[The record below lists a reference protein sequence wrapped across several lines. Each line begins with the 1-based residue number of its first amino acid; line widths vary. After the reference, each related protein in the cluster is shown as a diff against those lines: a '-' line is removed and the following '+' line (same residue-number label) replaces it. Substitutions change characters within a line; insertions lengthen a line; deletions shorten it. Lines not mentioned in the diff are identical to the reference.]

1 LDHGGAEGKGWAGG
15 WGRVAGARR
24 GDRAAPPR
32 DAGGV
37 NRREDPTQ
45 ESPEEEE
52 EDARASPD
60 FCLML
65 SQQVRD
71 VIADAAAEAPSQN
84 MPPPP
89 RRPSSSAAGA
99 PKPRRQSSI
108 AAQARMQRLWDE
120 KEARDAAGAAARR
133 SKRRRKPRKFFGDS
147 QFPSQSQGDEEEE
160 DAEEDDDAV
169 EESDE
174 DEDLSDPE
182 DDSEEEKSEGETGT
196 TPLAKR
202 RAPRLRKPRRFFG
215 DSQFP
220 SQSQGD
226 EEEEDAEE
234 DDDADEG
241 EEEDDEALEICES
254 DEDEA
259 PWYVGG
265 TQAVPDVPGDADD
278 DEDDEDAPLPPMLDE
293 DEADDDDE
301 ADASVP
307 PHPAKRVRRA
317 SARVAAAPKPAA
329 KKTPTKSKTPA
340 KRFAKKNPEWRGPLP
355 KLGCPKCR
363 HAAKGCGR
371 CRAIRAHAEFGT
383 PLPWRAK
390 TVGGA
395 RGAPSSAPPATR
407 GGRRVRFDDESEQ
420 PNGRASGSAGAKRR
434 RVSASAAARSSLSSM
449 GASVAPSRRASASSA
464 RNALS
469 ANANALALAAG
480 RTSDE
485 GKVSPASR
493 RRFRRVSNLFEGSTF
508 LLSGIPSK
516 GEVDELTELL
526 ETHGGVVR
534 RDVPPPAPP
543 RVASADLY
551 QPSQDVGAPMRRDA
565 PGSNTIV
572 LTPAA
577 GRTLKCLYAAAVG
590 APLVSPDWVRD
601 CVEAGSSLALEPY
614 RMSRRAPLA
623 GRDGDDG
630 DGDLNEYPDATR
642 SAGGVFDGVVV
653 SLSGDAHYVRQ
664 FGVLLRH
671 AGADVVDAA
680 DLIAAEGQDVPMG
693 EGPCDYVLVQTAAGA
708 GAGAAA
714 KRKGLE
720 GGLAR
725 AAKRLGVPRVRH
737 EWAVDSLL
745 ANRLLEM
752 DETYRL

>member
-1 LDHGGAEGKGWAGG
+1 
-15 WGRVAGARR
+15 
-24 GDRAAPPR
+24 
-32 DAGGV
+32 
-37 NRREDPTQ
+37 
-45 ESPEEEE
+45 
-52 EDARASPD
+52 
-60 FCLML
+60 
-65 SQQVRD
+65 
-71 VIADAAAEAPSQN
+71 
-84 MPPPP
+84 
-89 RRPSSSAAGA
+89 
-99 PKPRRQSSI
+99 
-108 AAQARMQRLWDE
+108 
-120 KEARDAAGAAARR
+120 
-133 SKRRRKPRKFFGDS
+133 
-147 QFPSQSQGDEEEE
+147 
-160 DAEEDDDAV
+160 
-169 EESDE
+169 
-174 DEDLSDPE
+174 
-182 DDSEEEKSEGETGT
+182 
-196 TPLAKR
+196 
-202 RAPRLRKPRRFFG
+202 
-215 DSQFP
+215 
-220 SQSQGD
+220 
-226 EEEEDAEE
+226 
-234 DDDADEG
+234 
-241 EEEDDEALEICES
+241 
-254 DEDEA
+254 
-259 PWYVGG
+259 
-265 TQAVPDVPGDADD
+265 
-278 DEDDEDAPLPPMLDE
+278 
-293 DEADDDDE
+293 
-301 ADASVP
+301 
-307 PHPAKRVRRA
+307 
-317 SARVAAAPKPAA
+317 
-329 KKTPTKSKTPA
+329 
-340 KRFAKKNPEWRGPLP
+340 
-355 KLGCPKCR
+355 
-363 HAAKGCGR
+363 
-371 CRAIRAHAEFGT
+371 
-383 PLPWRAK
+383 
-390 TVGGA
+390 
-395 RGAPSSAPPATR
+395 
-407 GGRRVRFDDESEQ
+407 
-420 PNGRASGSAGAKRR
+420 
-434 RVSASAAARSSLSSM
+434 
-449 GASVAPSRRASASSA
+449 
-464 RNALS
+464 
-469 ANANALALAAG
+469 
-480 RTSDE
+480 
-485 GKVSPASR
+485 
-493 RRFRRVSNLFEGSTF
+493 

-642 SAGGVFDGVVV
+642 NAGGVFDGVVV

-745 ANRLLEM
+745 ANRLEEM